1 MNLLFADTFYWFAL
15 LNRNDAAHARVSAF
29 AAENRDRLLTT
40 AWVLTEWA
48 DGMAAPGRRR
58 SVLPFLQ
65 SLRADPLL
73 TIVPPSA
80 DLFDRGLDLY
90 DQRPDKEWSLTD
102 CISFVVMQDHGITEA
117 LTGDHHF
124 EQAGFVALL
133 K

>member
-1 MNLLFADTFYWFAL
+1 MKVLFADTFYWFAL
-15 LNRNDAAHARVSAF
+15 LNRTDAAHARAVAF
-29 AAENRDRLLTT
+29 ATANKDSLLTT
-40 AWVLTEWA
+40 TWVLTEWA
-48 DGMAAPGRRR
+48 DGMADPTTRR
-58 SVLPFLQ
+58 SVLPFIRA
-65 SLRADPLL
+65 LRADPLL
-73 TIVPPSA
+73 TIVPASD

-102 CISFVVMQDHGITEA
+102 CLSFVVMQDQGITEA